1 VYGFKKSRLV
11 IWLGFI
17 TNIVMALY
25 FTLLLKLPYPKEFTD
40 NAAFV
45 KVLGSTPIIVTASI
59 LAYFFGEF
67 SNSVVLS
74 VLKKRTSGKWLW
86 MRTIGSTLVGQLVD
100 TAIFMGIVLS
110 YLPLPVLLQI
120 AVVQYLIKVAY
131 EVLATPLTYWVVNK
145 LKKAEGIDTYDYGV
159 KYTPFAVDVEKDLSN

>member
-1 VYGFKKSRLV
+1 
-11 IWLGFI
+11 
-17 TNIVMALY
+17 
-25 FTLLLKLPYPKEFTD
+25 
-40 NAAFV
+40 
-45 KVLGSTPIIVTASI
+45 
-59 LAYFFGEF
+59 
-67 SNSVVLS
+67 
-74 VLKKRTSGKWLW
+74 
-86 MRTIGSTLVGQLVD
+86 
-100 TAIFMGIVLS
+100 VLS